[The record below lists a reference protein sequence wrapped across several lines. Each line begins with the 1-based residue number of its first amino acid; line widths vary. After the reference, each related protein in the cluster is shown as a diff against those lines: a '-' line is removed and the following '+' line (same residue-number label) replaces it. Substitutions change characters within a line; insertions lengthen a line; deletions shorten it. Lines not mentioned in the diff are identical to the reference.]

1 MAVVKRP
8 FEAEINDNRTASEV
22 VIQELKREKE
32 EMTARMSVVDMAD
45 VEDTISDPEA
55 RKLERRK
62 KWADDYRVCS
72 FYIDKKIVPHLNR
85 KAKFLGKGGKTLVI
99 NDALTRYFIREL
111 ESEPDGPPTATVGE

>member
-1 MAVVKRP
+1 MAVIKRP
-8 FEAEINDNRTASEV
+8 FEAEINDSRTASDV

-32 EMTARMSVVDMAD
+32 EIISNDTSAGM
-45 VEDTISDPEA
+45 VEDDTAVSDPEA
-55 RKLERRK
+55 KKLERRK

-72 FYIDKKIVPHLNR
+72 FYIDKKVVPHLNR

-111 ESEPDGPPTATVGE
+111 ESEPDGSPTVGE